1 MSAVCP
7 NCTYERQE
15 SDRGAA
21 GECPRCGVVYEKWRP
36 RVDAPALEPTAPGS
50 PPFEYEYDDYDDD
63 EEIGPRGSLASRV
76 LARFVT
82 VKPAV
87 STFEFGGHAV
97 LYALLFLWSWRFILM
112 DYRGAEINGSFLHN
126 VNLVFHEAGHVLFR
140 PFGDFMTV
148 LGGSLGQLLVPL
160 VVAVAFL
167 VKNRDPFGAS
177 VGVWW
182 LGQSFKDLAPYIYD
196 ASRLVMPLL
205 GGVTGADVPGYHDW
219 NNILRRLDILSYDH
233 LVAKYSNRIGTALM
247 LAFMVWGGYAL
258 YREYRNL
265 DRDSLE

>member
-1 MSAVCP
+1 VS
-7 NCTYERQE
+7 
-15 SDRGAA
+15 
-21 GECPRCGVVYEKWRP
+21 
-36 RVDAPALEPTAPGS
+36 GS
-50 PPFEYEYDDYDDD
+50 PPLEYEYDDYDD
-63 EEIGPRGSLASRV
+63 EEDGPHGSLASRV
-76 LARFVT
+76 LSRFVT

-87 STFEFGGHAV
+87 SRLELGGHAV
-97 LYALLFLWSWRFILM
+97 LYALLFLWSWRFIFM
-112 DYRGAEINGSFLHN
+112 DYRDGEINSSFLHN

-160 VVAVAFL
+160 VVAAALL

-177 VGVWW
+177 LGVWW

-219 NNILRRLDILSYDH
+219 NNILRRLDLLWADH
-233 LVAKYSNRIGTALM
+233 LVARWANRTGTALI
-247 LAFMVWGGYAL
+247 LAFMVWGGYIL

-265 DRDSLE
+265 GEEAPE

>member
-1 MSAVCP
+1 MTDLCP
-7 NCTYERQE
+7 NCAAL
-15 SDRGAA
+15 RGA
-21 GECPRCGVVYEKWRP
+21 GSECPRCGIVYAKWRA
-36 RVDAPALEPTAPGS
+36 RVDVQTLEPPA
-50 PPFEYEYDDYDDD
+50 
-63 EEIGPRGSLASRV
+63 EEPEASLPARV
-76 LARFVT
+76 VALFLT
-82 VKPAV
+82 VKPRI
-87 STFEFGGHAV
+87 SQLELTGHAIA
-97 LYALLFLWSWRFILM
+97 YAIFFLWGWRFIFM
-112 DYRGAEINGSFLHN
+112 DYRDNAIAGSFMHN

-140 PFGDFMTV
+140 PFGEFMTV

-160 VVAVAFL
+160 VVAAALL

-177 VGVWW
+177 LGVWW

-219 NNILRRLDILSYDH
+219 NNILRRLDLLWADH
-233 LVAKYSNRIGTALM
+233 VVARWSNRIGTALM
-247 LAFMVWGGYAL
+247 LTFMVWGGYAL